1 MNKGRFKKF
10 MLGKLVDFSI
20 KDEFFNTSLQK
31 IWTPPDQTALIVD
44 QVRVDNSMDPFLT
57 ILQTG
62 DTPYSEVSIC
72 KYFSCFIELESNF
85 LLWFFRRG
93 MFSLI

>member
-44 QVRVDNSMDPFLT
+44 QVREWV
-57 ILQTG
+57 
-62 DTPYSEVSIC
+62 
-72 KYFSCFIELESNF
+72 
-85 LLWFFRRG
+85 
-93 MFSLI
+93 